1 MPKSL
6 ILVNKVMRLLIAT
19 PRLATSAPAHPRAK
33 QRPHQR
39 IPVVMGGIFQ
49 AIVS

>member
-33 QRPHQR
+33 
-39 IPVVMGGIFQ
+39 VVMGGIFQ